1 MLALAGCGG
10 GDPAAGEGSTGGTS
24 ADAAPVHVHG
34 LGVNPADD
42 SLFIATHTGL
52 FRSAPG
58 EQTAE
63 RVGNSLQ
70 DTMGFTVAG
79 EDTFLGSG
87 HPGPGEVGPPLL
99 GLIRSTDAGQ
109 SWEPV
114 SLSGEG
120 DFHALEGAHGRVY
133 GFDSANGRLMISDDG
148 GETWEERDPPEPLL
162 DLAVHPS
169 DPQRLVATGER
180 GVYASEDDG
189 ETWRPLG
196 GEVGFVTWPAEDRLY
211 LAGVTGRVQMSED
224 LGRSWAEVGT
234 VGAQPAALLATSGEE
249 LYAALA
255 DGTVKQSIDGGSTWT
270 VRSTP
275 GTG

>member
-1 MLALAGCGG
+1 MLALGGCGG
-10 GDPAAGEGSTGGTS
+10 DDPAAVEGAADGAS
-24 ADAAPVHVHG
+24 ADTAPVHVHG

-42 SLFIATHTGL
+42 SLFIATHSGL

-63 RVGNSLQ
+63 RVGDSLQ

-79 EDTFLGSG
+79 ADTFLGSG
-87 HPGPGEVGPPLL
+87 HPGPGEAGPPLL
-99 GLIRSTDAGQ
+99 GLIRSTNAGQ

-114 SLSGEG
+114 SLSGEV
-120 DFHALEGAHGRVY
+120 DFHALEAAHGRVY
-133 GFDSANGRLMISDDG
+133 GFDSANGRLRISDDD
-148 GETWEERDPPEPLL
+148 GEKWEERDPPEPLL

-169 DPQRLVATGER
+169 DPEQLVATGER
-180 GVYASEDDG
+180 GVYVSEDDG

-196 GEVGFVTWPAEDRLY
+196 GEVGFVAWPAEDRLY
-211 LAGVTGRVQMSED
+211 LVGATGRVQMSED

-234 VGAQPAALLATSGEE
+234 VGAQPAALLATSDEE

-255 DGTVKQSIDGGSTWT
+255 DGTVKQSSDGGGTWT

-275 GTG
+275 GAG